1 MQINYL
7 NGNTV
12 EHGRFKKKKKCY
24 INDLMKRNVCNA
36 ANGVPL
42 TKKNQK
48 SNILKP
54 QVEVKNVRFLSTEV
68 VQKLKKSPKSS

>member
-1 MQINYL
+1 
-7 NGNTV
+7 
-12 EHGRFKKKKKCY
+12 
-24 INDLMKRNVCNA
+24 MKRNVCNA